1 LLQALEIVTEGVE
14 NEIYRDALKEATK
27 QVEKGVSLSQS
38 IARYEEFPPIL
49 QQMIAVG
56 EETGKLDDVLFKLS
70 KYFEQEAEQAVKN
83 LTAAMEPLI
92 MVVLG
97 VGVGAMVIAV
107 IMPIYNLTSQF

>member
-1 LLQALEIVTEGVE
+1 M
-14 NEIYRDALKEATK
+14 
-27 QVEKGVSLSQS
+27 
-38 IARYEEFPPIL
+38 
-49 QQMIAVG
+49 QQMISVG
-56 EETGKLDDVLFKLS
+56 EETGKLDDVLLKLS
-70 KYFEQEAEQAVKN
+70 RYFEQEAEQAVKN